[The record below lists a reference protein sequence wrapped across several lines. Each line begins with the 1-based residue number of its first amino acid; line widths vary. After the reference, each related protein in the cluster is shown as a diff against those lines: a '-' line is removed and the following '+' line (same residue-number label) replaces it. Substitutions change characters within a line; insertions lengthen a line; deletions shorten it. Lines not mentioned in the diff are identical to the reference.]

1 MKIQS
6 SLSII
11 LMLSTFAPAPGQSP
25 PPSPPAPSTVVKQQ
39 PQDKSG
45 GEDDVVRITSNLVQV
60 DAVVTDSKGRL
71 VTDLTAEDFEILEDN
86 RPQKIT
92 NLSFVSSET
101 NTAQPL
107 PSAAPVGKDAPPI
120 PPVRLRREQVRRT
133 IALVVDDLG
142 ISFESIGF
150 VRKALRKFIDE
161 QMQPDDL
168 VAIIRTSAG
177 MGALQQFTSD
187 KRQLNAAIERVRW
200 NPMGRSGTS
209 AFAPIESNPLTRNS
223 RRMPEI
229 AEDPTGNEDVPNQG
243 VDPENIEDRHLGDE
257 LEQFRQDVFTV
268 GTLGAVNYVVRGLS
282 EMPGRKSILLITDG
296 LKLFER
302 SPFVV
307 GSSNQRVVDAVRR
320 LTDQANRASVVIY
333 TMDSRGLQPL
343 IMSAEDSATN
353 LSSAQVREQL
363 DSKRDDLL
371 FKQQDLAYLAEQTGG
386 FAVTNRNDLGA
397 GIKRVLDDQKGYY
410 LIGYRPDESTFD
422 PVNGRSS
429 FHKLTIKVTGRPGLK
444 VRYRTGFYGVPD
456 SKRRPELHTREQQ
469 MINALASPFAAS
481 GVNLRL
487 TSLFG
492 NDVRAGSFIRSLL
505 YIDGRDLTFK
515 EEPDGWHK
523 SVFDVL
529 AVTFDDN
536 GQIVD
541 QISRT
546 HTLRARGPGYER
558 VLKNGFVYLIN
569 LPVKQAGAYQ
579 LRAALRDTASERVGS
594 ANQFIE
600 VPNLTKNDLTLSGIV
615 VGGVEA
621 TAAAAAAKNNSEAS
635 AAAMSGGVSPLTPV
649 ADSNALG
656 DTAQADPQAGPAVRR
671 FVRGMVMQYGFVVY
685 NARLDKVTAR
695 PQLQTTMRLFRDGR
709 SVFNGN
715 PKPLNIGAQSDLK
728 RLIAGG
734 ALRLGTDMTP
744 GEYVLQ
750 IIVTDMLAKGK
761 KRTATQWID
770 FDIVK

>member
-1 MKIQS
+1 MKIRS

-11 LMLSTFAPAPGQSP
+11 LMLSTFAPAPGQSTT
-25 PPSPPAPSTVVKQQ
+25 PSPPAPSTVLQQ
-39 PQDKSG
+39 TQDKSG

-92 NLSFVSSET
+92 NLSFVSNET
-101 NTAQPL
+101 KIAQPL
-107 PSAAPVGKDAPPI
+107 PSAAPRGKDAPPI
-120 PPVRLRREQVRRT
+120 PPVRLRPEQVRRT

-187 KRQLNAAIERVRW
+187 KRQLYAAIERVRW

-223 RRMPEI
+223 PDT
-229 AEDPTGNEDVPNQG
+229 AESADPNGDEDVPNQG
-243 VDPENIEDRHLGDE
+243 VDPENTDDRHLGDE

-268 GTLGAVNYVVRGLS
+268 GTLGAVNYVVRGLG
-282 EMPGRKSILLITDG
+282 ELPGRKSILLITDG

-302 SPFVV
+302 NPFAE
-307 GSSNQRVVDAVRR
+307 GPGNQRVVDAVRR

-343 IMSAEDSATN
+343 NMSAEDSATN
-353 LSSAQVREQL
+353 LSPAQVRQQIG
-363 DSKRDDLL
+363 SRRDDLL

-386 FAVTNRNDLGA
+386 FAVVNRNDLGA

-422 PVNGRSS
+422 PVNGRRS
-429 FHKLTIKVTGRPGLK
+429 FHKLKIKVTGRPGLK

-456 SKRRPELHTREQQ
+456 SEVRPELLHTRGQQ
-469 MINALASPFAAS
+469 LINALASPFAAN

-492 NDVRAGSFIRSLL
+492 NDVRTGSFIRSLL

-600 VPNLTKNDLTLSGIV
+600 VPNLTKNNLTLSGIV
-615 VGGVEA
+615 VGGEDA
-621 TAAAAAAKNNSEAS
+621 TAAAAKNNSEAS
-635 AAAMSGGVSPLTPV
+635 AAAMSGAVSPLTPV
-649 ADSNALG
+649 ADSNAID

-685 NARLDKVTAR
+685 NARVDNVTAR
-695 PQLQTTMRLFRDGR
+695 PQLQTRMRLFRDGR
-709 SVFNGN
+709 PVFNGN

-728 RLIAGG
+728 RLIASG

-750 IIVTDMLAKGK
+750 VIVTDMLAKDK